1 MRIKLLAAALIAA
14 TACAPVRTEKKP
26 MTIQEWKGQHDG
38 PAAAGSLVASDEDAW
53 KSAWRQVGQDAPPL
67 DFAKSVGVM
76 VFVGQKPT
84 GGWTV
89 VFDAP
94 VARGD
99 DAVVRYHVP
108 KPSGFTTQAFTQP
121 WKAAAFPRPKGR
133 LILEAPPE

>member
-14 TACAPVRTEKKP
+14 TACAPVRTEKTP
-26 MTIQEWKGQHDG
+26 MTIQEWKGQHGG
-38 PAAAGSLVASDEDAW
+38 PVEPGSAVASDQGEW
-53 KSAWRQVGQDAPPL
+53 ERAWRRVGQDAPPL
-67 DFAKSVGVM
+67 DFAKFVGVM
-76 VFVGQKPT
+76 VFVGEKPT

-108 KPSGFTTQAFTQP
+108 KPGGFTTQAFTQP
-121 WKAAAFPRPKGR
+121 WKAAAFSRPKGR
-133 LILEAPPE
+133 VIVEAIPQ